1 MKITIRKIAEIAGVS
16 RGTVD
21 KVVHKREGVSDEVR
35 AHVQSIIDK
44 YDYAPNHP
52 EKAAVP
58 SVPQKNYVIAVIM
71 PALTN
76 QFFVNIKKGMDNALK
91 KIPGDR
97 IRLEYF
103 PYGGGNVSEIL
114 SILEYLRERGVDGLA
129 IRGVQNGRLC
139 EQLNLFNRRRIPV
152 VLLDSDV
159 SGAKRLCMVSE
170 DSYRSGR
177 VAATLLAKSIGES
190 GDVDVIGSSP
200 EIENNRLR
208 IQGFSDAIREKY
220 EDITIINNVNSLDQS
235 VIAYE
240 QTALLVERY
249 PKLAGIFNAVGCAGD
264 IGRALIDWKGTK
276 IKLVS
281 YNFTPDVISLIK
293 HGIVDF
299 AIGLSPEHQGTL
311 VIELL
316 SDYLLYGK
324 KPPDKVI
331 QTPILIGMDENIDIL
346 AEDGVV

>member
-21 KVVHKREGVSDEVR
+21 KVVHKRAGVSDEVR
-35 AHVQSIIDK
+35 AHVQSIIDQ
-44 YDYAPNHP
+44 YGYVPNHL
-52 EKAAVP
+52 EKAAVTP
-58 SVPQKNYVIAVIM
+58 APQKTYIIAVIM

-76 QFFVNIKKGMDNALK
+76 QFFVNIKKGMDDARN
-91 KIPGDR
+91 KIPDER
-97 IRLEYF
+97 VHLEY
-103 PYGGGNVSEIL
+103 YTYNGTDIKEML
-114 SILEYLRERGVDGLA
+114 LILEYLEKRGIDGIAMRGVHSS
-129 IRGVQNGRLC
+129 RLC
-139 EQLNLFNRRRIPV
+139 DQLNHFARRKIPV
-152 VLLDSDV
+152 VLFDSDI
-159 SGAKRLCMVSE
+159 SGAKRLCLVSE

-177 VAATLLAKSIGES
+177 VAATLLAKSIGEK
-190 GDVDVIGSSP
+190 GDVAVIGSSP

-208 IQGFSDAIREKY
+208 IQGFCDAIQEKY
-220 EDITIINNVNSLDQS
+220 GDITIINSVNSLDQG

-240 QTALLVERY
+240 QTALLIERY
-249 PKLAGIFNAVGCAGD
+249 PKLAGIFNAAGCTGD

-299 AIGLSPEHQGTL
+299 AIGLSPEHQGVL
-311 VIELL
+311 VIEVL
-316 SDYLLYGK
+316 SDFLLYGK
-324 KPPDKVI
+324 KPPGKMI

-346 AEDGVV
+346 AENEVV